1 MVNFHYRAIDAQGK
15 PAEGEMMAGDL
26 SQLEHRL
33 QDMGLWLVRALEAKP
48 KTSARSGKL
57 GKVKPRDLL
66 EFSTHM
72 FTLLD
77 AGIPLSQAVKN
88 LSEESPKSEESP
100 NLLLRATLQKIFQQ
114 VEAGSP
120 LHAAMNQYPSIFPP
134 QVTNLV
140 QAGEESDT
148 LADTFKELERY
159 LDWADQIRGDIRQAT
174 IYPSIVIIAVT
185 GLLILLFT
193 FVIPRFIPVLH
204 DLNVPLPLVTIL
216 VIGISEF
223 MVNNWHVWM
232 PVLLM
237 TPLAWWI
244 GRKYMPGFSSWRD
257 RVVLELPILGELLQ
271 MLTLSKFVQNFA
283 VLYRAGIPVLHCL
296 QLCRGLVGN
305 QVLANA
311 LQDMQRSI
319 AEGSTIH
326 DSLRRHPIFP
336 PMMIQMISVGETTGS
351 LPKTLT
357 NVANYYNR
365 EIPRR
370 VKKIF
375 AILEPVITL
384 GLIGIVGIVA
394 LALFMP
400 MMSLMG
406 SF

>member
-1 MVNFHYRAIDAQGK
+1 MR
-15 PAEGEMMAGDL
+15 AGDL

-48 KTSARSGKL
+48 KTSSRTDKL
-57 GKVKPRDLL
+57 GKVKSRDLL

-77 AGIPLSQAVKN
+77 AGISLSQAVKN
-88 LSEESPKSEESP
+88 LSEETP
-100 NLLLRATLQKIFQQ
+100 NLQLRATLQKIFQQ
-114 VEAGSP
+114 VEAGSS
-120 LHAAMNQYPSIFPP
+120 LYAAMNQYPTIFPP

-148 LADTFKELERY
+148 LTDTFKELERY

-204 DLNVPLPLVTIL
+204 DLNVPLPFVTVL
-216 VIGISEF
+216 VISISEF
-223 MVNNWHVWM
+223 MVNNWYFWM
-232 PVLLM
+232 PLLLIV
-237 TPLAWWI
+237 PLAWWT

-257 RVVLELPILGELLQ
+257 RMVLELPILGELLK
-271 MLTLSKFVQNFA
+271 MLTLSKFVQNFS
-283 VLYRAGIPVLHCL
+283 VLYRAGIPMLHCL

-305 QVLANA
+305 QVVANA
-311 LQDMQRSI
+311 LQDIQRSI

-326 DSLRRHPIFP
+326 DSLRRHSIFP
-336 PMMIQMISVGETTGS
+336 PMMVQMISVGETTGS

>member
-1 MVNFHYRAIDAQGK
+1 VAKFHYRAIDAQGK
-15 PAEGEMMAGDL
+15 PAEGEMTALDL
-26 SQLEHRL
+26 SQLEQRL

-48 KTSARSGKL
+48 KTSSPIGKR

-77 AGIPLSQAVKN
+77 AGIPLSQAVSN
-88 LSEESPKSEESP
+88 LAKESP
-100 NLLLRATLQKIFQQ
+100 NLQLRSTLHAVFQQ

-120 LHAAMNQYPSIFPP
+120 LAAAMKQHPNVFPP
-134 QVTNLV
+134 QVTNLI

-159 LDWADQIRGDIRQAT
+159 LDWAEQIRGDVRQAT
-174 IYPSIVIIAVT
+174 IYPSIVIFAVT

-204 DLNVPLPLVTIL
+204 DLHVPLPFVTVL
-216 VIGISEF
+216 VIGVSEF
-223 MVNNWHVWM
+223 MVHNWMVWM
-232 PVLLM
+232 PILLM
-237 TPLAWWI
+237 TPLAWWV
-244 GRKYMPGFSSWRD
+244 GRNYVTGFSSWRD
-257 RVVLELPILGELLQ
+257 RIILQLPVVGELLR

-283 VLYRAGIPVLHCL
+283 VLYRAGIPVLQCL
-296 QLCRGLVGN
+296 ELCRGLVGN
-305 QVLANA
+305 RVVSDA
-311 LQDMQRSI
+311 LQNVQRSI

-326 DSLRRHPIFP
+326 ESLQRYPIFP
-336 PMMIQMISVGETTGS
+336 PMMIQMISVGETTGN
-351 LPKTLT
+351 LPKTLM

-375 AILEPVITL
+375 GILEPVITL

-406 SF
+406 GIK

>member
-1 MVNFHYRAIDAQGK
+1 MANFHYRAIDAQGK
-15 PAEGEMMAGDL
+15 PAEGNMTALDL
-26 SQLEHRL
+26 SQLEQRL
-33 QDMGLWLVRALEAKP
+33 QDMGLWLVRALETKP
-48 KTSARSGKL
+48 KASSHVAKR

-88 LSEESPKSEESP
+88 LSEESP
-100 NLLLRATLQKIFQQ
+100 NFQLRSTLHAVFQQ

-120 LHAAMNQYPSIFPP
+120 LHAAMNQHPNVFPL

-159 LDWADQIRGDIRQAT
+159 LDWAEQIRGDVRQAT
-174 IYPSIVIIAVT
+174 IYPSIVIVAVT

-204 DLNVPLPLVTIL
+204 DLNMPLPFVTVL

-223 MVNNWHVWM
+223 MVNNWAVWM

-237 TPLAWWI
+237 TPLAWWV
-244 GRKYMPGFSSWRD
+244 GQTYLTGFSGWRD
-257 RVVLELPILGELLQ
+257 RIVLELPVVGELLR

-283 VLYRAGIPVLHCL
+283 VLYRAGIPVLQCL
-296 QLCRGLVGN
+296 ELCRGLVGN
-305 QVLANA
+305 RVVSDA
-311 LQDMQRSI
+311 LQNVQRSI

-326 DSLRRHPIFP
+326 ASLQRYPIFP
-336 PMMIQMISVGETTGS
+336 PMMIQMISVGETTGN
-351 LPKTLT
+351 LPKTLM
-357 NVANYYNR
+357 NVADYYNR

-375 AILEPVITL
+375 GILEPVITL
-384 GLIGIVGIVA
+384 GLIGIVGVVA

-406 SF
+406 GIK

>member
-1 MVNFHYRAIDAQGK
+1 MANFHYRAIDAQGK
-15 PAEGEMMAGDL
+15 PAEGEMRAGDL

-48 KTSARSGKL
+48 KTSSRTGKL
-57 GKVKPRDLL
+57 GKVKSRDLL

-77 AGIPLSQAVKN
+77 AGISLSQAVKN
-88 LSEESPKSEESP
+88 LSEETP
-100 NLLLRATLQKIFQQ
+100 NLQLRATLQKIFQQ
-114 VEAGSP
+114 VEAGSS
-120 LHAAMNQYPSIFPP
+120 LYAAMNQYPTIFPP

-148 LADTFKELERY
+148 LTDTFKELERY

-204 DLNVPLPLVTIL
+204 DLNVPLPFVTVL
-216 VIGISEF
+216 VISISEF
-223 MVNNWHVWM
+223 MVNNWYFWM
-232 PVLLM
+232 PLLLIV
-237 TPLAWWI
+237 PLAWWT

-257 RVVLELPILGELLQ
+257 RMVLELPILGELLK

-283 VLYRAGIPVLHCL
+283 VLYRAGIPMLHCL

-305 QVLANA
+305 QVVANA
-311 LQDMQRSI
+311 LQDIQRNI

-326 DSLRRHPIFP
+326 DSLRRHSIFP
-336 PMMIQMISVGETTGS
+336 PMMVQMISVGETTGS
-351 LPKTLT
+351 LPKTLM

-406 SF
+406 GF

>member
-1 MVNFHYRAIDAQGK
+1 VANFRYRAIDAKGK
-15 PAEGEMMAGDL
+15 PAEGEMIAGDL

-48 KTSARSGKL
+48 KVSSRSGKL

-77 AGIPLSQAVKN
+77 AGISLSQAVKN
-88 LSEESPKSEESP
+88 LSEESP
-100 NLLLRATLQKIFQQ
+100 NLQLRATLQTIHQQ
-114 VEAGSP
+114 IEAGSS
-120 LHAAMNQYPSIFPP
+120 LHAAMNQHSTIFPP

-174 IYPSIVIIAVT
+174 IYPSIVIIAVA

-193 FVIPRFIPVLH
+193 FVIPQFIPVLL
-204 DLNVPLPLVTIL
+204 DLNVPLPFVTVL
-216 VIGISEF
+216 VISISEF
-223 MVNNWHVWM
+223 TVNNWYIWM
-232 PVLLM
+232 PVLFAL
-237 TPLAWWI
+237 PLGWWI
-244 GRKYMPGFSSWRD
+244 GQKYIIGFSRWRD
-257 RVVLELPILGELLQ
+257 RMILELPILGELLQ

-283 VLYRAGIPVLHCL
+283 VLYQAGLPVLHCL
-296 QLCRGLVGN
+296 QLCRGIVGN
-305 QVLANA
+305 QVVANA
-311 LQDMQRSI
+311 LQDVQLAI

-326 DSLRRHPIFP
+326 DALRRHPIFP

-370 VKKIF
+370 IKKIF
-375 AILEPVITL
+375 AILEPAITL

-406 SF
+406 NF

>member
-1 MVNFHYRAIDAQGK
+1 MANFHYRAIDAEGK
-15 PAEGEMMAGDL
+15 AAEGEMMAGDL
-26 SQLEHRL
+26 TQLEHRL
-33 QDMGLWLVRALEAKP
+33 QTMGLWLVRALETKP
-48 KTSARSGKL
+48 KTSIRSGKP
-57 GKVKPRDLL
+57 GKVKSRDLL

-77 AGIPLSQAVKN
+77 AGISLSQAIKN
-88 LSEESPKSEESP
+88 LSKESP
-100 NLLLRATLQKIFQQ
+100 NLQLRTTLRTIFQQ

-120 LHAAMNQYPSIFPP
+120 LHAAMSQHPAIFPP

-148 LADTFKELERY
+148 LPATFKEIERY
-159 LDWADQIRGDIRQAT
+159 LDWVDQIRGDIRQAT
-174 IYPSIVIIAVT
+174 IYPSIVVIAVT

-193 FVIPRFIPVLH
+193 FVIPQFIPVLL
-204 DLNVPLPLVTIL
+204 DLNVPLPIVTVL

-223 MVNNWHVWM
+223 MVNNWPIWM
-232 PVLLM
+232 PLL
-237 TPLAWWI
+237 LAIPSGWWI
-244 GRKYMPGFSSWRD
+244 AQRYMVGFSHWRD
-257 RVVLELPILGELLQ
+257 RIVLELPILGELFK

-283 VLYRAGIPVLHCL
+283 VLYKAGIPVLHCL
-296 QLCRGLVGN
+296 QLCRGIVGN
-305 QVLANA
+305 QVVANA
-311 LQDMQRSI
+311 IQDVQRTI
-319 AEGSTIH
+319 AEGATIH
-326 DSLRRHPIFP
+326 ESLQRHPIFP
-336 PMMIQMISVGETTGS
+336 PMMIQMISVGETTGH

-406 SF
+406 NF

>member
-1 MVNFHYRAIDAQGK
+1 MANFRYRAIDAKGK
-15 PAEGEMMAGDL
+15 PAEGEMIAGDL

-48 KTSARSGKL
+48 KVSSRSGKL

-77 AGIPLSQAVKN
+77 AGISLSQAVKN
-88 LSEESPKSEESP
+88 LSEESP
-100 NLLLRATLQKIFQQ
+100 NLQLRATLKAIYQQ

-120 LHAAMNQYPSIFPP
+120 LHVAMNQHSTIFPP

-193 FVIPRFIPVLH
+193 FVIPQFIPVLL
-204 DLNVPLPLVTIL
+204 DLNVPLPFVTVL

-223 MVNNWHVWM
+223 TVNNWYIWM
-232 PVLLM
+232 PMLFAL
-237 TPLAWWI
+237 PLGWWI
-244 GRKYMPGFSSWRD
+244 GQKYIIGFSRWRD
-257 RVVLELPILGELLQ
+257 RMILELPILGELLQ

-283 VLYRAGIPVLHCL
+283 VLYQAGLPVLHCL
-296 QLCRGLVGN
+296 QLCRGIVGN
-305 QVLANA
+305 QVVANA
-311 LQDMQRSI
+311 LQDVQRAI

-326 DSLRRHPIFP
+326 DALRRHPIFP

-370 VKKIF
+370 IKKIF
-375 AILEPVITL
+375 AILEPAITL

-406 SF
+406 NF

>member
-1 MVNFHYRAIDAQGK
+1 MANFHYRAINAHGQ
-15 PAEGEMMAGDL
+15 PAEGEMVASDL
-26 SQLEHRL
+26 SQLEQRL
-33 QDMGLWLVRALEAKP
+33 QHRGLWLVRALETKP
-48 KTSARSGKL
+48 KSSTQTGKL

-88 LSEESPKSEESP
+88 LSEDSP
-100 NLLLRATLQKIFQQ
+100 NLQLRATLQTIFQQ

-120 LHAAMNQYPSIFPP
+120 LHAAMKQHPTIFPP

-148 LADTFKELERY
+148 LPETFQELERY

-174 IYPSIVIIAVT
+174 IYPSIVICAVT

-204 DLNVPLPLVTIL
+204 DLNVPLPFVTVL
-216 VIGISEF
+216 VIGVSEF
-223 MVNNWHVWM
+223 MVNNWFIWM
-232 PVLLM
+232 PMLL
-237 TPLAWWI
+237 TLPLAWWV
-244 GRKYMPGFSSWRD
+244 GRQYIPGFSNWRD
-257 RVVLELPILGELLQ
+257 QIILELPVLGELLT

-283 VLYRAGIPVLHCL
+283 VLNRAGLPVLHCL
-296 QLCRGLVGN
+296 QLCQGLVGN
-305 QVLANA
+305 QVVADA
-311 LQDMQRSI
+311 LRDIQRSI

-326 DSLRRHPIFP
+326 EALSRHPIFP
-336 PMMIQMISVGETTGS
+336 PMMIQMIGVGETTGS
-351 LPKTLT
+351 LSKTLM
-357 NVANYYNR
+357 NVSNYYNR

-384 GLIGIVGIVA
+384 GLISIVGTVA

-406 SF
+406 GF

>member
-48 KTSARSGKL
+48 KTSAVSGKL

-77 AGIPLSQAVKN
+77 AGIPLSQAVKD
-88 LSEESPKSEESP
+88 LSEESP

>member
-1 MVNFHYRAIDAQGK
+1 VGNFRYRAIDAQGN
-15 PAEGEMMAGDL
+15 PAEGEMTALDL
-26 SQLEHRL
+26 SQLESRL

-48 KTSARSGKL
+48 KTSTRTGKL

-66 EFSTHM
+66 EFCTHM

-88 LSEESPKSEESP
+88 LSEESP
-100 NLLLRATLQKIFQQ
+100 NLQLRATLKTIFQL

-120 LHAAMNQYPSIFPP
+120 LHAAMNQYPTIFPP

-159 LDWADQIRGDIRQAT
+159 LDWSDQIRGDIRQAT
-174 IYPSIVIIAVT
+174 IYPSIVIVAVT

-193 FVIPRFIPVLH
+193 FVIPQFVPVLH
-204 DLNVPLPLVTIL
+204 DLNVPLPFITVL
-216 VIGISEF
+216 VISVSDF
-223 MVNNWHVWM
+223 MVNNWYVWM
-232 PVLLM
+232 PILLM
-237 TPLAWWI
+237 MPLAWWV
-244 GRKYMPGFSSWRD
+244 GRKYIAGFSSWRD
-257 RVVLELPILGELLQ
+257 RMLLQLPILGELLQ

-283 VLYRAGIPVLHCL
+283 VLYRAGLPVLQCL

-305 QVLANA
+305 QVVADA
-311 LQDMQRSI
+311 LQDMQRTIS
-319 AEGSTIH
+319 EGSTIH
-326 DSLRRHPIFP
+326 ESLRRHPIFP
-336 PMMIQMISVGETTGS
+336 PMMIQMISVGEMTGN

-370 VKKIF
+370 IKKIF
-375 AILEPVITL
+375 ALLEPIITL

-400 MMSLMG
+400 LMSLMG
-406 SF
+406 GF

>member
-1 MVNFHYRAIDAQGK
+1 VANFHYRAIDAQGK
-15 PAEGEMMAGDL
+15 PAEGEMTALDL
-26 SQLEHRL
+26 SQLEQRL

-48 KTSARSGKL
+48 KTSSPIGKR

-77 AGIPLSQAVKN
+77 AGIPLSQAVSN
-88 LSEESPKSEESP
+88 LAKESP
-100 NLLLRATLQKIFQQ
+100 NLQLRSTLHAVFQQ

-120 LHAAMNQYPSIFPP
+120 LAAAMKQHPNVFPP
-134 QVTNLV
+134 QITNLI

-159 LDWADQIRGDIRQAT
+159 LDWAEQIRGDVRQAT
-174 IYPSIVIIAVT
+174 IYPSIVIFAVT

-204 DLNVPLPLVTIL
+204 DLHVPLPFVTVL
-216 VIGISEF
+216 VIGVSEF
-223 MVNNWHVWM
+223 MVHNWMLWM
-232 PVLLM
+232 PILLM
-237 TPLAWWI
+237 TPLAWWV
-244 GRKYMPGFSSWRD
+244 GRSYVTGFSSWRD
-257 RVVLELPILGELLQ
+257 RIILQLPVVGELLR

-283 VLYRAGIPVLHCL
+283 VLYRAGIPVLQCL
-296 QLCRGLVGN
+296 ELCRGLVGN
-305 QVLANA
+305 RVVSDA
-311 LQDMQRSI
+311 LQNVQRSI

-326 DSLRRHPIFP
+326 ESLQRYPIFP
-336 PMMIQMISVGETTGS
+336 PMMIQMISVGETTGN
-351 LPKTLT
+351 LPKTLM

-375 AILEPVITL
+375 GILEPVITL

-406 SF
+406 GIK

>member
-1 MVNFHYRAIDAQGK
+1 MANFHYRAIDAHGN
-15 PAEGEMMAGDL
+15 PTEGEMTALDL
-26 SQLEHRL
+26 SQLEQRL

-48 KTSARSGKL
+48 KASSPIGNR

-77 AGIPLSQAVKN
+77 AGIPLSQAVNN
-88 LSEESPKSEESP
+88 LAKESP
-100 NLLLRATLQKIFQQ
+100 NLQLRSTLHAVFQQ

-120 LHAAMNQYPSIFPP
+120 LAAAMKQHPSVFPP
-134 QVTNLV
+134 QVTNLI

-159 LDWADQIRGDIRQAT
+159 LEWAEQIRGDVRQAT
-174 IYPSIVIIAVT
+174 IYPSIVIFAVT

-204 DLNVPLPLVTIL
+204 DLHVPLPFVTIL
-216 VIGISEF
+216 VIGVSEF
-223 MVNNWHVWM
+223 MVNNWMLWM
-232 PVLLM
+232 PIFLI

-244 GRKYMPGFSSWRD
+244 GRNYVTGFSSWRD
-257 RVVLELPILGELLQ
+257 RIILNLPVVGELLR

-283 VLYRAGIPVLHCL
+283 VLYRAGIPVLQCL
-296 QLCRGLVGN
+296 ELCRGLVGN
-305 QVLANA
+305 RVVSDA
-311 LQDMQRSI
+311 LQNVQRSI
-319 AEGSTIH
+319 GEGSTIH
-326 DSLRRHPIFP
+326 ESLQRHPVFP
-336 PMMIQMISVGETTGS
+336 PMMIQMISVGETTGN
-351 LPKTLT
+351 LPKTLM
-357 NVANYYNR
+357 NVADYYNR

-375 AILEPVITL
+375 GILEPVITL

-406 SF
+406 VIK

>member
-48 KTSARSGKL
+48 KTSAVSGKL

-88 LSEESPKSEESP
+88 LSEESP
-100 NLLLRATLQKIFQQ
+100 NLQLRATLQKIFQQ
-114 VEAGSP
+114 LEAGSP
-120 LHAAMNQYPSIFPP
+120 LHAAMNQHPTIFPP

-140 QAGEESDT
+140 QAGEESAT

-159 LDWADQIRGDIRQAT
+159 LDWANQIRGDIRQAT

-336 PMMIQMISVGETTGS
+336 PMMIQMISVGEMTGS

>member
-1 MVNFHYRAIDAQGK
+1 MANFHYRAVDAHGQ
-15 PAEGEMMAGDL
+15 PIEGEITALDL

-33 QDMGLWLVRALEAKP
+33 QSMGLCLIRALETKP
-48 KTSARSGKL
+48 KASTRTGKL
-57 GKVKPRDLL
+57 GKVKSRDLL

-88 LSEESPKSEESP
+88 LSQESP
-100 NLLLRATLQKIFQQ
+100 NLQLRTTLHTIYQQ

-120 LHAAMNQYPSIFPP
+120 LHAAMTQHPTIFPP

-148 LADTFKELERY
+148 LSDTFKELERY
-159 LDWADQIRGDIRQAT
+159 LDWTDQIRGDIRQAT

-185 GLLILLFT
+185 GLLVLLFT
-193 FVIPRFIPVLH
+193 FVIPQFIPVLQ
-204 DLNVPLPLVTIL
+204 DLNVALPFVTIV

-223 MVNNWHVWM
+223 MVNNWYFWM
-232 PVLLM
+232 PMMLSI
-237 TPLAWWI
+237 PLAWWV
-244 GRKYMPGFSSWRD
+244 GRRYITAFSSWRD
-257 RVVLELPILGELLQ
+257 QMVLELPILGDLLK
-271 MLTLSKFVQNFA
+271 MLALSKFVQNFA

-305 QVLANA
+305 QIVADA
-311 LQDMQRSI
+311 LQDMQRTI

-336 PMMIQMISVGETTGS
+336 PMMIQMISVGETTGN
-351 LPKTLT
+351 LPKTLM
-357 NVANYYNR
+357 NVADYYNR

-370 VKKIF
+370 VKKVF

-400 MMSLMG
+400 MMSLM
-406 SF
+406 SEF

>member
-48 KTSARSGKL
+48 KTSAVSGKL

-88 LSEESPKSEESP
+88 LSEESP